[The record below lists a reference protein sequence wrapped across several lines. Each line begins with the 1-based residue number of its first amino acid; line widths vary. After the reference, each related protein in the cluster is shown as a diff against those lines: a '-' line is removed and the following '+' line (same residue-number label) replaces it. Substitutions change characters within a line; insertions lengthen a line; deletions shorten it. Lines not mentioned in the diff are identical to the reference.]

1 MIEQLIDVTMGERI
15 LHTFPI
21 TIRNPLSETR
31 DEAFKEKALEAAANA
46 HLVADEELGRLR
58 ANVHV
63 SRSGPLESWGDSLGV
78 LAETKTGLD
87 QIVRDRA
94 YSLWERAGR
103 PNGVAEECWIQ
114 AQHQR
119 WCERAYAL
127 WEREGCPTGK
137 ADDHWARIRD
147 FENN

>member
-103 PNGVAEECWIQ
+103 PNGVAEECWIGLTRFGGRVVLSFLLDLF
-114 AQHQR
+114 AV
-119 WCERAYAL
+119 
-127 WEREGCPTGK
+127 
-137 ADDHWARIRD
+137 DDAPSVIGLSMRRSV
-147 FENN
+147 